1 MRRNLIRAFQL
12 PSIIQS
18 RPSAHLRQRQ
28 NALFPGHAGAKRRVE
43 LRDVGRRQL
52 SVPLPQPLVQ
62 QRLGKAVSV
71 NEAIGPRAQRIDVAG

>member
-1 MRRNLIRAFQL
+1 MQVPTRAFKL

-18 RPSAHLRQRQ
+18 QPLTHLRQRQ
-28 NALFPGHAGAKRRVE
+28 NALFPGHTGAKRRVE
-43 LRDVGRRQL
+43 LRDVDRRQL
-52 SVPLPQPLVQ
+52 AVPLPQPLVQ